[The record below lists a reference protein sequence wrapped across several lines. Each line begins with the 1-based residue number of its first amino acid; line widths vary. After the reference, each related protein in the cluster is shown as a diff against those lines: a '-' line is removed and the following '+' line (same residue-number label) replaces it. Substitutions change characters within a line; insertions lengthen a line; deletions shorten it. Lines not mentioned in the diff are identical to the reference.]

1 MASTALTQLRQLSS
15 AEPVWQLGLHHH
27 QHQLASSP
35 PLSLLR
41 STKMSPT
48 QHTQAVFHC
57 LTLWVSGSDFLLAVK
72 FDFAGSSA
80 LKMSRN
86 SRHGKV
92 LSPLSL
98 QRRSHL
104 VNVHRTHTSLS
115 HFVIFISVLLCFDK
129 ESSGEEGGRGEV
141 IKI

>member
-27 QHQLASSP
+27 HHQLASSP

-72 FDFAGSSA
+72 FAFAGSSA
-80 LKMSRN
+80 IQ
-86 SRHGKV
+86 GTEKV